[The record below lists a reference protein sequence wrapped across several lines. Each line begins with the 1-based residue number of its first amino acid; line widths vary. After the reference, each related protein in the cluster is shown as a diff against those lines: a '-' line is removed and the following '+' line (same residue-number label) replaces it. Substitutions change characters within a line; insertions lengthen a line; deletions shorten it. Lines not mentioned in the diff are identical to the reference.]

1 MAQGISTAVSI
12 VDGLTRPIQQMR
24 DSVNGLVSSFFIKKF
39 LIAFGV
45 KGIEEYRT
53 FTDEQKRICIREY
66 LKTFRKSTKR
76 YVPI

>member
-1 MAQGISTAVSI
+1 MNKIEYGNLQKHFRSFIKIIMAIE
-12 VDGLTRPIQQMR
+12 
-24 DSVNGLVSSFFIKKF
+24 DSPKFKKF

-66 LKTFRKSTKR
+66 LKTFRK
-76 YVPI
+76 